1 MIKRV
6 LTIFILGLLS
16 FSLMAQKTTIN
27 GKILDDKGNGLA
39 DANISIKGTNIKT
52 ISKENGAFTLAVS
65 KGEVLVIS
73 YLGFETKNVTMN
85 GSTNLTIQLT
95 LADAGMSEVVVLGS
109 RGTGRTKMESTAPVD
124 VFDIKTIIRDIP
136 QTDITSILNYIA
148 PSFNSTPQTVA
159 DGTDHIDP
167 ASVRGL
173 GPDQTLVLLNGKR
186 RYTTALVNLNGTMGR
201 GSVGTDLNAIPA
213 ASIDKIELL
222 RDGAAAQYGSDAIAG
237 VINIR
242 LNDNVNK
249 GIASLSYGFNST
261 SYESYT
267 HANPGSFTNGIDPIY
282 IKRKVTDGQK
292 IQATINY
299 GWKLGKREGSFI
311 NLTAVFE
318 KREPTVRS
326 GERTGDIDN
335 RRSGDVASNFLMD
348 SLGVN
353 RDYFQMRVGQSRTQ
367 NAQGVINGALKLKN
381 NSEFY
386 FFSIISQRLGNSTGF
401 YRMPYQS
408 TNIPA
413 IYGRGFL
420 PEIGSTISDFSLGT
434 GLKGKW
440 GTWNYDLSNAYGQNS
455 FKFDIENTL
464 NVSAFYN
471 NGLRQTQFNAG
482 VLQFRQNTTNFD
494 VSKNYGGALKTNLA
508 FGTEF
513 RYENY
518 QQKQGEE
525 ASWANYM
532 RRTSGAVDIYNG
544 TPTSVR
550 LADGSTGIP
559 AGGSQVF
566 PGFRPDNSINK
577 SRTSYAFYADL
588 EIEPFKGLLVDGALR
603 YENYSDFGGNLSGKI
618 AARYKVDKNVSLRG
632 SVSTGF
638 RAPSLQQKY
647 LTKTSTVFQGGI
659 AFDDATLPND
669 SKAAQL
675 LGIPSLRPEIA
686 TSYSL
691 GITMKYGR
699 FTFTADGFSTRIND
713 RIILTDAFAGRNG
726 GNQQEQAI
734 YDILL
739 ANNAARGVFMTNA
752 IDLRTS
758 GIDLIIGYNAKMKAG
773 QSLKFEMASTFSSR
787 EIIGGTKSS
796 TLLKGREHTYMSPI
810 NRATLIEGNPQ
821 VKGNLSIAYRINKFN
836 FMLRNTYF
844 GKVVHLE
851 GASLASSFGN
861 QWFYRQELGAKVITD
876 LSVGYSLT
884 NTIRLS
890 AGANNLLDVYS
901 DLLKASSG
909 TYQRLDVVSTSPT
922 YNTFID
928 SKSAKDAGITN
939 NNGVS
944 SNNQF
949 NYSRRVTQLGMNGRY
964 VFMKVEVTF

>member
-1 MIKRV
+1 MKKIMTV
-6 LTIFILGLLS
+6 VISSLLS
-16 FSLMAQKTTIN
+16 LSLMAQKTIISGTVIEN
-27 GKILDDKGNGLA
+27 KGKALVGA
-39 DANISIKGTNIKT
+39 VISVKGTNSKT
-52 ISKENGAFTLAVS
+52 VS
-65 KGEVLVIS
+65 KDNGEFSISVTKGDVLVVNF
-73 YLGFETKNVTMN
+73 LGFETKNITMD
-85 GSTNLTIQLT
+85 GSSNLTIKLT
-95 LADAGMSEVVVLGS
+95 EAEAGLSEVVVLGS

-124 VFDIKTIIRDIP
+124 VFDVKTLITEIP
-136 QTDITSILNYIA
+136 QTDVTSILNYVA

-213 ASIDKIELL
+213 AAIDKIELL

-237 VINIR
+237 VLNVQ
-242 LNDNVNK
+242 LNDNINK
-249 GIASLSYGFNST
+249 GRASLTYGLNAT
-261 SYESYT
+261 SYEAYT
-267 HANPGSFTNGIDPIY
+267 HANSGNFAAGIDPIY

-292 IQATINY
+292 LQAAVNY
-299 GWKLGKREGSFI
+299 GWQLGKTKGSFI

-326 GERTGDIDN
+326 GERAGNIDD
-335 RRSGDVASNFLMD
+335 RRPGDVGSTFLLD

-367 NAQGVINGALKLKN
+367 NVQGVINGALKLKN
-381 NSEFY
+381 NAEFY

-401 YRMPYQS
+401 YRMPFQA
-408 TNIPA
+408 TNIPS

-420 PEIGSTISDFSLGT
+420 PEIASTISDVSLGA
-434 GLKGKW
+434 GLKGKL
-440 GTWNYDLSNAYGQNS
+440 GSWNYDLSNVYGENS
-455 FKFDIENTL
+455 FRFNIENTL
-464 NVSAFYN
+464 NVSGFYN
-471 NGLRQTQFNAG
+471 NGLKQTEFNAG
-482 VLQFRQNTTNFD
+482 VLQFRQNTTNLD
-494 VSKNYGGALKTNLA
+494 LSKNYGGALKTNLA
-508 FGTEF
+508 FGAEF

-518 QQKQGEE
+518 QQKEGEE

-532 RRTSGAVDIYNG
+532 RRTNGSVDIING
-544 TPTSVR
+544 TPTTVR

-566 PGFRPDNSINK
+566 PGFRPDNSVNK
-577 SRTSYAFYADL
+577 SRNSYAFYGDL
-588 EIEPFKGLLVDGALR
+588 EIEPIKGLLVDGALR
-603 YENYSDFGGNLSGKI
+603 YENYSDFGGNLSGKL
-618 AARYKVDKNVSLRG
+618 AARYKIDKNVSLRG

-686 TSYSL
+686 TSYSV

-713 RIILTDAFAGRNG
+713 RIILTDAFSGRNG
-726 GNQQEQAI
+726 GTPQEQAI

-739 ANNAARGVFMTNA
+739 ANNAARGVFMANA

-758 GIDLIIGYNAKMKAG
+758 GIDLIVGFNPKIKAG
-773 QSLKFEMASTFSSR
+773 QSLKFEMAATFSSR
-787 EIIGGTKSS
+787 EIIGDTKSS
-796 TLLKGREHTYMSPI
+796 AQLKGREHTYMSPI

-821 VKGNLSIAYRINKFN
+821 VKGNLSISYRINKFN
-836 FMLRNTYF
+836 IMMRNTYF
-844 GKVVHLE
+844 GKVIHLE
-851 GASLASSFGN
+851 GASLAAPLGT

-876 LSVGYSLT
+876 LTLGY
-884 NTIRLS
+884 NVNKTIRLS
-890 AGANNLLDVYS
+890 AGANNLLDIYS
-901 DLLKASSG
+901 DLVKASSG
-909 TYQRLDVVSTSPT
+909 TYQRLDIVSTSPT
-922 YNTFID
+922 YNTFVE
-928 SKSAKDAGITN
+928 SRSAKDAGVVN

-964 VFMKVEVTF
+964 MFMRIDITL

>member
-1 MIKRV
+1 MKKIIPIV
-6 LTIFILGLLS
+6 ISGFLS
-16 FSLMAQKTTIN
+16 LSLMAQKTIIN
-27 GKILDDKGNGLA
+27 GKIVENNGKTLEGA
-39 DANISIKGTNIKT
+39 IISVKGTNIKT
-52 ISKENGAFTLAVS
+52 ASKVNGEFSISISKGD
-65 KGEVLVIS
+65 VLVINF
-73 YLGFETKNVTMN
+73 LGYDTKNITMD
-85 GSTNLTIQLT
+85 GSSNLTIKLT
-95 LADAGMSEVVVLGS
+95 EAEAGVSEIVVLGS
-109 RGTGRTKMESTAPVD
+109 RSTGRTKMESTAPVD
-124 VFDIKTIIRDIP
+124 VFDIKKLITEIP
-136 QTDITSILNYIA
+136 QTDITSILNYVA

-213 ASIDKIELL
+213 AAIDRIELL

-237 VINIR
+237 VLNIQ
-242 LNDNVNK
+242 LNNDINK
-249 GIASLSYGFNST
+249 GRASLSYGLNAT
-261 SYESYT
+261 SFESYT
-267 HANPGSFTNGIDPIY
+267 HANSGNFAAGIDPVY
-282 IKRKVTDGQK
+282 IKRNVTDGQK
-292 IQATINY
+292 LQATVNY
-299 GWKLGKREGSFI
+299 GWQLGKTKGSFI

-326 GERTGDIDN
+326 GERAGNIDDRRPGDAG
-335 RRSGDVASNFLMD
+335 STFLLD

-367 NAQGVINGALKLKN
+367 NVQGVINGALKLKN
-381 NSEFY
+381 NAEFY

-401 YRMPYQS
+401 YRMPYQA
-408 TNIPA
+408 TNIPS

-420 PEIGSTISDFSLGT
+420 PEISSTISDISLGT
-434 GLKGKW
+434 GLKGKL
-440 GTWNYDLSNAYGQNS
+440 GSWNYDLSNAYGENS
-455 FKFDIENTL
+455 FRFNIDNTL
-464 NVSAFYN
+464 NVSGFYN

-482 VLQFRQNTTNFD
+482 ELKFRQNTTNFD
-494 VSKNYGGALKTNLA
+494 LSKNYGGTLKTNLA
-508 FGTEF
+508 FGAEF

-518 QQKQGEE
+518 QQKAGEE

-532 RRTSGAVDIYNG
+532 RRTAGSVDIING
-544 TPTSVR
+544 APTSVR

-566 PGFRPDNSINK
+566 PGFRPDNSVNK
-577 SRTSYAFYADL
+577 SRTSFAFYGDL
-588 EIEPFKGLLVDGALR
+588 EFEPIKGLLVDGALR
-603 YENYSDFGGNLSGKI
+603 YENYTDFGGNLSGKI
-618 AARYKVDKNVSLRG
+618 AARYKIDKNVNLRG

-638 RAPSLQQKY
+638 RAPSLQQKF

-686 TSYSL
+686 NSYSI

-726 GNQQEQAI
+726 GTPQEQAI

-758 GIDLIIGYNAKMKAG
+758 GIDLIVGYNPKIKAG
-773 QSLKFEMASTFSSR
+773 QSLRFELAATFSSR
-787 EIIGGTKSS
+787 ETIGDTKSS
-796 TLLKGREHTYMSPI
+796 PQLKGREHTYMSPI

-821 VKGNLSIAYRINKFN
+821 VKGNLSISYRINKFN
-836 FMLRNTYF
+836 IMMRNTYF

-851 GASLASSFGN
+851 GATLAAALGT
-861 QWFYRQELGAKVITD
+861 QWFYRQELGGKVVTD
-876 LSVGYSLT
+876 LSLGYNLT
-884 NTIRLS
+884 KIIRLS
-890 AGANNLLDVYS
+890 AGANNLLDIYS
-901 DLLKASSG
+901 DVLKASSG
-909 TYQRLDVVSTSPT
+909 TYQRLDIVATSPT
-922 YNTFID
+922 YNTFVETR
-928 SKSAKDAGITN
+928 SAKDAGIVN
-939 NNGVS
+939 NNGIS

-964 VFMKVEVTF
+964 MFMRIDITL